1 MIIETSKDLLF
12 VVIAFCIL
20 WVTIFFCWL
29 LYYFITTAKRMH
41 DVVKSGKDKLD
52 KIGDILDLAKQK
64 INDGASYVGA
74 LIEGVI
80 KVADYFKKDGVE
92 EKAKKIKKILVKGKR

>member
-41 DVVKSGKDKLD
+41 DVIKSGKDKLD
-52 KIGDILDLAKQK
+52 KVGEILDLAKQK
-64 INDGASYVGA
+64 ITDGASYFGA
-74 LIEGVI
+74 VIEGVI
-80 KVADYFKKDGVE
+80 KLADHFKKDEVK
-92 EKAKKIKKILVKGKR
+92 EKAKRVKKILVKGKR